1 MNDDDSFYDFL
12 NNFDKKQ
19 NFFLDDI
26 YSSIYE
32 NSFFHLNDISLFDI
46 DDKDDSSS
54 KLDLQFKDDE
64 SLSLDKESKNNINN
78 NNLNAEE
85 IEEFNE
91 NFYDNLSIND
101 KSNIKEKIKNTNEN
115 ENLYKSNIIDK
126 NRSLSNSDNF
136 NNKVMNQTLPN
147 KIPLNK
153 NDENFII
160 NQEFVYFNKTK
171 ILNLNSQ
178 ISFSDYKYNDR
189 TNFSNKS
196 KFFDSFS
203 FFEKNNDSFNST
215 LSNKKRKRNNTKI
228 NNTFLNINN
237 NFNNIPEFLP
247 KQDIN
252 SDKSKLF
259 IIDKKNNNGRKKKNS
274 GETGKHTR
282 ESKDN
287 LRSKVKSLSLTFL
300 YEYFNNE
307 IKKIDINN
315 LNKSAE
321 WRLYKIKTFDNK
333 TKVYY
338 LDLLNKS
345 LKSIFSTPISGRV
358 DKNEN
363 HNKDLINKI
372 YKINQEGNLE
382 KTEKIIKL
390 FNMKYEE
397 FFNYVKNIND
407 NKNLQEKIDV
417 KDDDIKEL
425 IKNFDIYLKKKLS
438 KDSKDEKYNKQ
449 LIEEIK
455 NFPSDIKNM
464 KETKNNNNN

>member
-101 KSNIKEKIKNTNEN
+101 KSNIKEIIKNTNEN

-160 NQEFVYFNKTK
+160 NQEFVYLNKTK

-228 NNTFLNINN
+228 NNTFLNNNN
-237 NFNNIPEFLP
+237 NFKNIPEFLP

-252 SDKSKLF
+252 KDKSKLF
-259 IIDKKNNNGRKKKNS
+259 IIDKKIIMVEKRKIV
-274 GETGKHTR
+274 GKQA
-282 ESKDN
+282 SILGN
-287 LRSKVKSLSLTFL
+287 LR
-300 YEYFNNE
+300 
-307 IKKIDINN
+307 
-315 LNKSAE
+315 
-321 WRLYKIKTFDNK
+321 
-333 TKVYY
+333 
-338 LDLLNKS
+338 
-345 LKSIFSTPISGRV
+345 
-358 DKNEN
+358 
-363 HNKDLINKI
+363 
-372 YKINQEGNLE
+372 
-382 KTEKIIKL
+382 II
-390 FNMKYEE
+390 
-397 FFNYVKNIND
+397 
-407 NKNLQEKIDV
+407 
-417 KDDDIKEL
+417 
-425 IKNFDIYLKKKLS
+425 
-438 KDSKDEKYNKQ
+438 
-449 LIEEIK
+449 
-455 NFPSDIKNM
+455 
-464 KETKNNNNN
+464 